1 MAPSSRFLTLLQE
14 ALSYEKEHGLLP
26 EGEQLDVFRNVV
38 ETVVLEDAVP
48 TVKVGLFSDV
58 HLGNRYPVPQ
68 GQLRRSCMRVSEW
81 SVFRDGKRRW
91 ADRGLG
97 SRKRRDSKRVGLPEG
112 SRIRFDRKWDRR
124 SSWRMRRVC

>member
-1 MAPSSRFLTLLQE
+1 MVFFR
-14 ALSYEKEHGLLP
+14 
-26 EGEQLDVFRNVV
+26 GEQLDVFRNVV

-48 TVKVGLFSDV
+48 TVKVSLFSDV
-58 HLGNRYPVPQ
+58 HLGNRYPVPK

-97 SRKRRDSKRVGLPEG
+97 SRERRDSKRVGLPEG
-112 SRIRFDRKWDRR
+112 SRIRFDRKWYRR

>member
-1 MAPSSRFLTLLQE
+1 MAPSSRLLTLLQE

-48 TVKVGLFSDV
+48 TVKVGMFSDDQ
-58 HLGNRYPVPQ
+58 LGNRYPVPE
-68 GQLRRSCMRVSEW
+68 GQLRRGRMHVSEW
-81 SVFRDGKRRW
+81 PVFRDGKRRW

-97 SRKRRDSKRVGLPEG
+97 PGEGRDSKRIGLPEG
-112 SRIRFDRKWDRR
+112 SRIRFDKITE
-124 SSWRMRRVC
+124 

>member
-1 MAPSSRFLTLLQE
+1 MAPSSRLLTLLQE

-48 TVKVGLFSDV
+48 TVKV
-58 HLGNRYPVPQ
+58 PK
-68 GQLRRSCMRVSEW
+68 GQLRRGCMRVSER

-97 SRKRRDSKRVGLPEG
+97 SRKRRDSKRVGLSEG

>member
-1 MAPSSRFLTLLQE
+1 MAPSSRLLTLLQE

-48 TVKVGLFSDV
+48 TVKVGLLSDDQ
-58 HLGNRYPVPQ
+58 LGDRYPVSE
-68 GQLRRSCMRVSEW
+68 GQLRRGCVHVSEW
-81 SVFRDGKRRW
+81 PVFRDGKRRW
-91 ADRGLG
+91 ADRGVG
-97 SRKRRDSKRVGLPEG
+97 PGEGRDSERVGLPEG
-112 SRIRFDRKWDRR
+112 SRIRFDEKWDRR